1 MGRSRSS
8 RSQPQRSSGMD
19 GGGGGGSAA
28 LDDDD
33 AYLDRVRLVD
43 ASDSIELSK
52 VDRSLSLADSED
64 WNFSPRAASPT
75 TFSWNRLL
83 VFMGPGFLVSTSFVD
98 PGNFDTDIQAGAQFR
113 YELVYVL
120 VGATALGLLLQ
131 NLAARL
137 GVVTG
142 MNLAEICAHEYP
154 GRVRYILWA
163 IAEVTIV
170 ASDIP
175 EVVGTAFALRFL
187 FGMPLW
193 IGVIVT
199 SLSVVL
205 FLMVN
210 VFGVR
215 KLELLIGSL
224 IGVVLICFVGELLMS
239 TASLG
244 GILGGLIPTFN
255 LRAMYAATS
264 LIGSVVMPHN
274 IFLHS
279 ALVQTRSVRRTSPA
293 IREACYYNFI
303 ESCIA
308 LSISLVINVSIL
320 AMSASEFFPNPH
332 AGLLSAPAL
341 LQRILKGSAGS
352 TIFAI
357 ALLASGQSSTMT
369 GTYAGQFVMEVFE
382 PLVERIA
389 GSDSGLQGFLDL
401 KIEKWARA
409 LLTRSV
415 AIVPSLIAALVAG
428 EHGADRLIILSQ
440 VALSVLL
447 PFSLIPLFK
456 VTSSHER
463 MGEFANGRTVKVVVI
478 ALGAGVTLAN
488 LALVFA
494 ELVPVVGAM
503 GGFTALLAS
512 CMGLVVFGGYLSLF
526 AYLLVR
532 PVTTHSLLDLK
543 PA

>member
-369 GTYAGQFVMEVFE
+369 GTYAGQFVME
-382 PLVERIA
+382 
-389 GSDSGLQGFLDL
+389 GFLDL